1 MENFFRKVVQM
12 MNDFI
17 FLVKNFFTHKDFLP
31 PSSALPGTLFTPLH
45 FIFSACCL
53 LLVIFG
59 GIALSKKDEK
69 VIRGT
74 FAAIWI
80 TVTCLE
86 VCKIVWETYSGS
98 TVNLELGG
106 ILPLYP
112 CSIFMYAMPLA
123 IFGRGVLRRM
133 GCGYICTLGF
143 LGGSINF
150 VYPATVLG
158 DYSCFSLAGFQTFF
172 FHGAMVFCTLVML
185 LSGYHSYKEARKPV
199 DLLIPA
205 VPALC
210 VSVIANIVNFSSIGS
225 DYMFFRMSSFFFAP
239 IGAALPTPVCVII
252 VYVIYLIIHA
262 LPYLP
267 FYFKNVKEG
276 KKEI

>member
-1 MENFFRKVVQM
+1 MSFSE
-12 MNDFI
+12 
-17 FLVKNFFTHKDFLP
+17 LLSYFFTHKDYLP
-31 PSSALPGTLFTPLH
+31 PANELPGTMFTPLH
-45 FIFSACCL
+45 F
-53 LLVIFG
+53 
-59 GIALSKKDEK
+59 
-69 VIRGT
+69 T
-74 FAAIWI
+74 FAAVLLAIVIVSAIFVSKRSEKTIKVVMGAVWIFVTAFEVVTIIWES
-80 TVTCLE
+80 TTGN
-86 VCKIVWETYSGS
+86 IVGIPLN
-98 TVNLELGG
+98 NL
-106 ILPLYP
+106 LPLYP

-123 IFGRGVLRRM
+123 IFGKGIVRRM
-133 GCGYICTLGF
+133 GCGYVCSLGF

-185 LSGYHSYKEARKPV
+185 LSGYHSYKEAKRPV

-210 VSVIANIVNFSSIGS
+210 VSVIANIVNFSPIGS
-225 DYMFFRMSSFFFAP
+225 DYMFFRMNSFFFAP

-252 VYVIYLIIHA
+252 VYLIYLLIHA

-267 FYFKNVKEG
+267 FYFANR
-276 KKEI
+276 KKEKAMAVAE